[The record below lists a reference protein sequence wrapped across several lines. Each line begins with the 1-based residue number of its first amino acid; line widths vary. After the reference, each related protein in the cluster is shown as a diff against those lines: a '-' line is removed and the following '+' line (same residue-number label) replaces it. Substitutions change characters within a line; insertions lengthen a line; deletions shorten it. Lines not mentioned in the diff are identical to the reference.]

1 TGTAIGAG
9 AYTVYLYNELV
20 EKPLSIYP
28 SEAAAQIKRALYY
41 ASRGE
46 VGDMANAFKQA
57 IQIAEQSGMH
67 PLSDEVAGLKIEC
80 AQLLLKAKDGQ
91 YAAKAV
97 AILEHVLDEA
107 YAGAEYFEKRSRWK
121 DRNKVLKRAVL
132 LGYKIGEM
140 YQGLGKDDKAE
151 EAMSWAT
158 ETLLKE
164 MKRRE
169 ESKKREEENDEDW
182 FDSIAT
188 SACFE
193 KLAQHYERTA
203 QYYLATPLY
212 LKAVSLLPPKTCH
225 AITLMN
231 NIATTLSRQQL
242 PEGAESGKVTRA
254 HLLDNAQK
262 WAEKALEMN
271 AVVKPSVRTE
281 ECDQAC
287 VAATYNLGEIA
298 RMLGDKKTAEGRL
311 NEALSLAKRLGLEE
325 GIEAA
330 KEGLEQV

>member
-1 TGTAIGAG
+1 MTATTAQSSHGRASATRIGTAIGAG

-28 SEAAAQIKRALYY
+28 SEAAAMIKRALYY

-57 IQIAEQSGMH
+57 IQIAEQSVMH
-67 PLSDEVAGLKIEC
+67 PLSDEVAGLKTEC

-97 AILEHVLDEA
+97 EILEHVLDEA
-107 YAGAEYFEKRSRWK
+107 YAGAKCFEKQSRWK
-121 DRNKVLKRAVL
+121 GRNKVLKRAVL
-132 LGYKIGEM
+132 LGYKIGEI
-140 YQGLGKDDKAE
+140 YQDLGKDDKAE
-151 EAMSWAT
+151 EPM
-158 ETLLKE
+158 
-164 MKRRE
+164 E
-169 ESKKREEENDEDW
+169 ESKKPEEENDEDW

-193 KLAQHYERTA
+193 YFTWHPYMVEADRNLELAQHYERTA

-231 NIATTLSRQQL
+231 NLATTLSRQQL
-242 PEGAESGKVTRA
+242 PEGAKFGKVTRA

-262 WAEKALEMN
+262 WAEKALEMHG
-271 AVVKPSVRTE
+271 S
-281 ECDQAC
+281 
-287 VAATYNLGEIA
+287 
-298 RMLGDKKTAEGRL
+298 
-311 NEALSLAKRLGLEE
+311 
-325 GIEAA
+325 
-330 KEGLEQV
+330 